1 MTAKACAG
9 IFFGAL
15 IALAAQFSSA
25 ADSGKGGSA
34 AKLNS
39 DSRAALS
46 KLYAGAPAAKA
57 LGEKAVA
64 ILVFPSITKAGFN
77 WAELKAKG
85 VVFEEYDYPNLKTVD
100 SIATR
105 GEVRSAWFRDSE
117 GNILAVVQFP
127 PT

>member
-1 MTAKACAG
+1 MLTERRVHTT
-9 IFFGAL
+9 IP
-15 IALAAQFSSA
+15 A
-25 ADSGKGGSA
+25 ADLDRARQWYAEKLGFSPYRELPTGLFYVAAEGTRFVLYPSPSA
-34 AKLNS
+34 
-39 DSRAALS
+39 
-46 KLYAGAPAAKA
+46 GQAPNTLMGWSTPDVEAD
-57 LGEKAVA
+57 VR
-64 ILVFPSITKAGFN
+64 
-77 WAELKAKG
+77 ELKAKG